1 MRAIAYDLTIENQ
14 TIIWL
19 CVFRVLYF
27 ALLATFTILSLQYH
41 FFAALFTSTADAAAA
56 P

>member
-19 CVFRVLYF
+19 CVFRVLHF
-27 ALLATFTILSLQYH
+27 DLLVTFTIFSLEH
-41 FFAALFTSTADAAAA
+41 NFAAVFTNTAAA